1 MSAPKNWGVLA
12 QQYLRER
19 RRLGFELR
27 HMGQA
32 LRSFT
37 RYADRLKPRRP
48 VTLELMADW
57 ARHDRGHS
65 TDPRTWARRLKILR
79 PFTRWLQQF
88 EPRTEVPDDTVFGPI
103 GERSAP
109 HIYTEQEIAQLL
121 RAAEQLAPALRGATY
136 ATLFGLLV
144 CTGLR
149 VSEAVRLRNADV
161 DLKAGVLTVR
171 RTKFAKSRHVP
182 LHPSAL
188 ERLRQYRR
196 LRDRWITPTE
206 ESAFF
211 VGSRGRLRGQ
221 PLSRRSV
228 DRVMQRMRSELH
240 WPNRGAHHAPRV
252 HDLRH
257 SSGPPIIP
265 ATDGGGGVFPGGARE
280 RGRMDG
286 AIIRGSAVSH
296 WGSFPS
302 FEEMGNDDYSQRCCH
317 GIRSRRVRRATG
329 MSHREIWW
337 VPRRGGLRFP
347 DGKDQDRS
355 GGGSQPLAQTARIAA
370 SKT

>member
-228 DRVMQRMRSELH
+228 DRVMQRMRTELH

-257 SSGPPIIP
+257 TF
-265 ATDGGGGVFPGGARE
+265 A
-280 RGRMDG
+280 
-286 AIIRGSAVSH
+286 
-296 WGSFPS
+296 
-302 FEEMGNDDYSQRCCH
+302 
-317 GIRSRRVRRATG
+317 VRRILAWQSEGVDIDQAMLALSTYLGHAMVTNTYWYLTG
-329 MSHREIWW
+329 VPELMALAAKKFESQTTLVSGRASH
-337 VPRRGGLRFP
+337 
-347 DGKDQDRS
+347 
-355 GGGSQPLAQTARIAA
+355 A
-370 SKT
+370 